1 MPDLFADRYD
11 IQQELGRGAFGV
23 VFLARDTRL
32 RGRKVA
38 LKILHPALNADPAV
52 VRLFDNEAG
61 ALASL
66 EHDHIVT
73 VYDAGVWEDRRY
85 IAMAYVQGPTLAQVV
100 QEQGPQSP
108 GRVANWLAQAA
119 SALAY
124 AHDQGMLHRD
134 VKSANILLDEK
145 RDRIIVTDFGLA
157 KAAERSGGSAYSS
170 DARALTGTAAYR
182 APEVAKQG
190 HSRASDIYSLG
201 VTLFQI

>member
-23 VFLARDTRL
+23 VFLARDMRL
-32 RGRKVA
+32 SGRKVA

-100 QEQGPQSP
+100 QEQGPLPP

-124 AHDQGMLHRD
+124 AHDQGILHRD
-134 VKSANILLDEK
+134 VKCFRLS
-145 RDRIIVTDFGLA
+145 V
-157 KAAERSGGSAYSS
+157 
-170 DARALTGTAAYR
+170 
-182 APEVAKQG
+182 
-190 HSRASDIYSLG
+190 
-201 VTLFQI
+201 